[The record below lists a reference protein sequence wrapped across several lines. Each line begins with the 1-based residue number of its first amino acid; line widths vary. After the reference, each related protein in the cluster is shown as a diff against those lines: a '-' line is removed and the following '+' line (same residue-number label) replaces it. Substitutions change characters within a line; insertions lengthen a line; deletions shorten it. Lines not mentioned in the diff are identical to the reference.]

1 MKEYVYIYILDY
13 SSSAVY
19 RSKMTKHHYDLM
31 CSQYDGFDN
40 YLEEQGYKKS
50 ECSFMV
56 SNEETDITD
65 IKLENIKPKYK
76 YLYVLDHINSTLTEI
91 DIETEDTDNYTHIL
105 EILENYGLNPKGCS
119 WIPSE
124 VKLEIT
130 PYSNR

>member
-1 MKEYVYIYILDY
+1 MDECVYIYILDY

-19 RSKMTKHHYDLM
+19 RSKMTKHNYNLI

-65 IKLENIKPKYK
+65 IKFKKVRPKYK
-76 YLYVLDHINSTLTEI
+76 YLYVLDHINSTLSEI
-91 DIETEDTDNYTHIL
+91 DIETEDTDNFIYIL
-105 EILENYGLNPKGCS
+105 ESYGLDSRGCS

-130 PYSNR
+130 PYNNK